1 MNDNVQIAY
10 AAAYERVQA
19 AIMKLNEAIH
29 DMPAPGSDDG
39 NLDWGHVGTMN
50 KIAADIE
57 DAAQ

>member
-19 AIMKLNEAIH
+19 ALMKLNDAIH
-29 DMPAPGSDDG
+29 DLPAPDGDG

-57 DAAQ
+57 EAAQ